1 MIHHLITVLQRCG
14 LVNFPTTCEDAKPHL
29 VQSHKMHRS
38 VVCRMWQPP
47 LPLHIVWM
55 FVRLCKDVHACPLDV
70 YEVLIVYGHW
80 AFHSQCIQ

>member
-1 MIHHLITVLQRCG
+1 
-14 LVNFPTTCEDAKPHL
+14 
-29 VQSHKMHRS
+29 
-38 VVCRMWQPP
+38 MWQPP

-80 AFHSQCIQ
+80 AFPFPVYTVNSVTPHSHIWWCQLACVTFAVLWMVSISPLNGQYISMYS